1 MIYAIM
7 IYTAASYFTEVVIHY
22 LSCRILG
29 RRVPWPK
36 LLLAALILDLLVSP
50 MVYLGAAGQIFTFI
64 PITILSYFLDMTA
77 LLFNLISIYLSLSA
91 ILRKRP
97 LPEPLHILF
106 TTRRI

>member
-64 PITILSYFLDMTA
+64 PITIL
-77 LLFNLISIYLSLSA
+77 
-91 ILRKRP
+91 
-97 LPEPLHILF
+97 HILF

>member
-1 MIYAIM
+1 
-7 IYTAASYFTEVVIHY
+7 
-22 LSCRILG
+22 
-29 RRVPWPK
+29 
-36 LLLAALILDLLVSP
+36 

-77 LLFNLISIYLSLSA
+77 LLFNLISIYLVIERNIA
-91 ILRKRP
+91 KRP